1 MFMKKML
8 LYVTLLLVLLL
19 SNTIL
24 ADAPLPEPT
33 QRPDAYYRL
42 FRTTNLW
49 TFIKLDTRDGRM
61 WQVQFN
67 VQGDNRGIAI
77 LNDQPLIDAKDRIP
91 GRFTLYPTTNL
102 YTFIL
107 LDQIDGRT
115 WQVQWSTETN
125 NRMVIPINEFFK

>member
-1 MFMKKML
+1 MKKML